1 MEVATPPAGRG
12 QTPCSYGIVGA
23 YTGRVGSWYWIG
35 LAVGL
40 GVALGVLCA
49 GALASSRLGTLVAV
63 LLAAGGGILIGLG
76 LGEWGEAIGGAIGGV
91 LGVGGSAQFVQG
103 ALRRG
108 GTQLA
113 TAVWIALG
121 ALSDRRSRSH
131 PCRRVPRSCGAAHH
145 WCAAAYA
152 HAEEVRG
159 PAFPCQVTQ
168 GN

>member
-1 MEVATPPAGRG
+1 M
-12 QTPCSYGIVGA
+12 
-23 YTGRVGSWYWIG
+23 GSWYWIG

-121 ALSDRRSRSH
+121 ALLI
-131 PCRRVPRSCGAAHH
+131 GALALIPVVGYLE
-145 WCAAAYA
+145 AAALPIIGVRLRTRMPKKYA
-152 HAEEVRG
+152 GLRSLAK
-159 PAFPCQVTQ
+159 
-168 GN
+168 

>member
-1 MEVATPPAGRG
+1 M
-12 QTPCSYGIVGA
+12 S
-23 YTGRVGSWYWIG
+23 SWYWIG

-76 LGEWGEAIGGAIGGV
+76 LGDWAEAVGGAIGGV

-121 ALSDRRSRSH
+121 ALLIGALALIPVVGYLEAVALPIIGVRLRTRMPKKYAGLRSL
-131 PCRRVPRSCGAAHH
+131 AK
-145 WCAAAYA
+145 
-152 HAEEVRG
+152 
-159 PAFPCQVTQ
+159 
-168 GN
+168 

>member
-1 MEVATPPAGRG
+1 MEVVTPPAGRG
-12 QTPCSYGIVGA
+12 QTPCSYGTVGA

-121 ALSDRRSRSH
+121 ALLIGALALIPVVGYLEAAALPIIGVRLRSRM
-131 PCRRVPRSCGAAHH
+131 PKKYAGLRSLAK
-145 WCAAAYA
+145 
-152 HAEEVRG
+152 
-159 PAFPCQVTQ
+159 
-168 GN
+168 

>member
-1 MEVATPPAGRG
+1 M
-12 QTPCSYGIVGA
+12 
-23 YTGRVGSWYWIG
+23 GSWYWIG

-76 LGEWGEAIGGAIGGV
+76 LGEWGEALGGAIGGV

-121 ALSDRRSRSH
+121 ALLIGALALIPVVGYLEAVALPIIGVRLRTRMPKKYAGLRSL
-131 PCRRVPRSCGAAHH
+131 AK
-145 WCAAAYA
+145 
-152 HAEEVRG
+152 
-159 PAFPCQVTQ
+159 
-168 GN
+168 

>member
-1 MEVATPPAGRG
+1 M
-12 QTPCSYGIVGA
+12 
-23 YTGRVGSWYWIG
+23 GSWYWIG

-76 LGEWGEAIGGAIGGV
+76 LGEWGEALGGAIGGV
-91 LGVGGSAQFVQG
+91 LSVGGSAQFVQG

-121 ALSDRRSRSH
+121 ALLIGALALIPVVGYLEAVALPIIGVRLRTRMPKKYAGLRSL
-131 PCRRVPRSCGAAHH
+131 AK
-145 WCAAAYA
+145 
-152 HAEEVRG
+152 
-159 PAFPCQVTQ
+159 
-168 GN
+168 

>member
-1 MEVATPPAGRG
+1 M
-12 QTPCSYGIVGA
+12 
-23 YTGRVGSWYWIG
+23 GSWYWIG

-76 LGEWGEAIGGAIGGV
+76 LGEWDEAIGGAIGGV

-121 ALSDRRSRSH
+121 ALVIGALALIPVVGYLEALALPIIGVRLRTRMPKKYAGLRSL
-131 PCRRVPRSCGAAHH
+131 AK
-145 WCAAAYA
+145 
-152 HAEEVRG
+152 
-159 PAFPCQVTQ
+159 
-168 GN
+168 

>member
-1 MEVATPPAGRG
+1 
-12 QTPCSYGIVGA
+12 VGN
-23 YTGRVGSWYWIG
+23 WYWIG
-35 LAVGL
+35 LTVGL

-63 LLAAGGGILIGLG
+63 LLAMGGGILIGLG
-76 LGEWGEAIGGAIGGV
+76 LGEWDEAIGGAIGGV

-121 ALSDRRSRSH
+121 AL
-131 PCRRVPRSCGAAHH
+131 VIGALALIPVVGYLE
-145 WCAAAYA
+145 AAALPIIGARLRTRMPKKYA
-152 HAEEVRG
+152 GLRSLAK
-159 PAFPCQVTQ
+159 
-168 GN
+168 

>member
-1 MEVATPPAGRG
+1 M
-12 QTPCSYGIVGA
+12 
-23 YTGRVGSWYWIG
+23 GSWYWIG

-76 LGEWGEAIGGAIGGV
+76 LGDWGEAIGGAIGGV

-121 ALSDRRSRSH
+121 ALVIAALALIPVVGYLEAVALPIIGVRLRTRMPKKYAGLRSL
-131 PCRRVPRSCGAAHH
+131 AK
-145 WCAAAYA
+145 
-152 HAEEVRG
+152 
-159 PAFPCQVTQ
+159 
-168 GN
+168 

>member
-1 MEVATPPAGRG
+1 MEVVTPPAGRG
-12 QTPCSYGIVGA
+12 QTPCSYGTVGA

-76 LGEWGEAIGGAIGGV
+76 LGEWGEALGGAIGGV

-121 ALSDRRSRSH
+121 ALLIGALALIPVVGYLEAVALPIIGVRLRSRM
-131 PCRRVPRSCGAAHH
+131 PKKYAGLRSLAK
-145 WCAAAYA
+145 
-152 HAEEVRG
+152 
-159 PAFPCQVTQ
+159 
-168 GN
+168 

>member
-1 MEVATPPAGRG
+1 
-12 QTPCSYGIVGA
+12 
-23 YTGRVGSWYWIG
+23 VGSWYWIG

-76 LGEWGEAIGGAIGGV
+76 LGEWGEALGGAIGGV

-121 ALSDRRSRSH
+121 ALLIGALALIPVVGYLEAVALPIIGVRLRTRMPKKYAGLRSL
-131 PCRRVPRSCGAAHH
+131 AK
-145 WCAAAYA
+145 
-152 HAEEVRG
+152 
-159 PAFPCQVTQ
+159 
-168 GN
+168 

>member
-1 MEVATPPAGRG
+1 LEVATPPRG
-12 QTPCSYGIVGA
+12 QTPCSYGTVDA

-121 ALSDRRSRSH
+121 ALLIGALALIPVVGYLEAVALPIIGVRLRSRM
-131 PCRRVPRSCGAAHH
+131 PKKYAGLRSLAK
-145 WCAAAYA
+145 
-152 HAEEVRG
+152 
-159 PAFPCQVTQ
+159 
-168 GN
+168 

>member
-1 MEVATPPAGRG
+1 M
-12 QTPCSYGIVGA
+12 
-23 YTGRVGSWYWIG
+23 GSWYWIG

-49 GALASSRLGTLVAV
+49 GALASSRLGTLVSV

-121 ALSDRRSRSH
+121 ALLI
-131 PCRRVPRSCGAAHH
+131 GALALIPVVGYLE
-145 WCAAAYA
+145 AAALPIIGVRLRTRMPKKYA
-152 HAEEVRG
+152 GLRSLAK
-159 PAFPCQVTQ
+159 
-168 GN
+168 

>member
-1 MEVATPPAGRG
+1 MEVVTPPAGRG
-12 QTPCSYGIVGA
+12 QTPCSYGTVGA

-121 ALSDRRSRSH
+121 ALLI
-131 PCRRVPRSCGAAHH
+131 GALALIPVVGYLE
-145 WCAAAYA
+145 AAALPIIGVRLRTRMPKKYA
-152 HAEEVRG
+152 GLRSLAK
-159 PAFPCQVTQ
+159 
-168 GN
+168 

>member
-1 MEVATPPAGRG
+1 
-12 QTPCSYGIVGA
+12 
-23 YTGRVGSWYWIG
+23 VGSWYWIG

-121 ALSDRRSRSH
+121 ALLI
-131 PCRRVPRSCGAAHH
+131 GALALIPVVGYLE
-145 WCAAAYA
+145 AAALPIIGVRLRTRMPKKYA
-152 HAEEVRG
+152 GLRSLAK
-159 PAFPCQVTQ
+159 
-168 GN
+168 